1 MMLDACVY
9 VRMECLRWNEFENTI
24 FNRATADEHRFLA
37 HIFGMAWRGVRAATT
52 IFAQEIHT
60 SERLHN
66 FAGFSSWA
74 PLWVSDTLILASD
87 SISIRPDIIR
97 FDAVQ
102 IYKQLLNRFN
112 SISSLNTTPKGKEL
126 HCKRQQA
133 ADEWPGWVVPQT
145 FVFCLHRNCAN
156 YFRGNSGSQSFT

>member
-1 MMLDACVY
+1 MRAFMFAWSVCVEMSLKTQFSI
-9 VRMECLRWNEFENTI
+9 VQRLMNTD
-24 FNRATADEHRFLA
+24 FWHTFSV
-37 HIFGMAWRGVRAATT
+37 WRGVAWEQR
-52 IFAQEIHT
+52 Q
-60 SERLHN
+60 RYLHKKYTHLKG
-66 FAGFSSWA
+66 FIIFSSWA

>member
-1 MMLDACVY
+1 MRAFMFAWSVCVEMSLKTQFSI
-9 VRMECLRWNEFENTI
+9 VQRLMNTD
-24 FNRATADEHRFLA
+24 FWHTFSV
-37 HIFGMAWRGVRAATT
+37 WRGVAWEQR
-52 IFAQEIHT
+52 Q
-60 SERLHN
+60 RYLHKEYTHLKG
-66 FAGFSSWA
+66 FIIFSSWA